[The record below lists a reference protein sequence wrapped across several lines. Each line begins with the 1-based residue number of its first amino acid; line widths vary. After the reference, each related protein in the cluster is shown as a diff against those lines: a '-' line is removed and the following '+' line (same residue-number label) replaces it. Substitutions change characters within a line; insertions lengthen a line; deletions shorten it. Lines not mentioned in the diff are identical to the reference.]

1 MKEQAESPA
10 LFCLNNATHQVLLI
24 IIHKSCLAFLQSSYL
39 APKFNFM
46 ASKRDLKRRIKGV
59 IYEVFDECDYIMVSS
74 KENADAA
81 EALIDEAA
89 DFYLEM
95 MEKINEAKVHADYT
109 AIRHLLAEKEEYFVD
124 RLNELN

>member
-1 MKEQAESPA
+1 
-10 LFCLNNATHQVLLI
+10 
-24 IIHKSCLAFLQSSYL
+24 
-39 APKFNFM
+39 M
-46 ASKRDLKRRIKGV
+46 ASKRDLKKRIKGV
-59 IYEVFDECDYIMVSS
+59 IYEVFDECDYIMLNS

-95 MEKINEAKVHADYT
+95 MEKINEAKVHADYN
-109 AIRHLLAEKEEYFVD
+109 AIRSLLAAKEQEFVD

>member
-1 MKEQAESPA
+1 
-10 LFCLNNATHQVLLI
+10 
-24 IIHKSCLAFLQSSYL
+24 
-39 APKFNFM
+39 M
-46 ASKRDLKRRIKGV
+46 ASKRDLKKRIKGV
-59 IYEVFDECDYIMVSS
+59 IYEVFDECDYIMLNS

-95 MEKINEAKVHADYT
+95 MEKINEAKVHADYN
-109 AIRHLLAEKEEYFVD
+109 AIRSLLATKEQEFVD

>member
-1 MKEQAESPA
+1 
-10 LFCLNNATHQVLLI
+10 
-24 IIHKSCLAFLQSSYL
+24 
-39 APKFNFM
+39 M
-46 ASKRDLKRRIKGV
+46 ASKRDLKKRIKGV
-59 IYEVFDECDYIMVSS
+59 IYEVFDECDYIMLNS

-95 MEKINEAKVHADYT
+95 MEKINEAKVHADYN
-109 AIRHLLAEKEEYFVD
+109 AIRATLAEKEQEFVD